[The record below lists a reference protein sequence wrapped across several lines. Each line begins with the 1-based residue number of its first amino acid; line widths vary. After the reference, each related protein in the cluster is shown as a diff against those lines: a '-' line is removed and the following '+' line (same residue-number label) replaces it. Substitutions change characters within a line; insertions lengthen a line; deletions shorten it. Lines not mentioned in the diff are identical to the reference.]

1 MIDVADIER
10 RFLEAMAKRGIL
22 PPRELRGDGEY
33 HRTDVDGKHGKN
45 DATYKL
51 YMDGIPAGGFENH
64 RDEIG
69 WETWCSRE
77 RNEMSEAERVENDA
91 RIAALKKDRAEKEEK
106 ERAQAAEQARR
117 IWDSAKPV
125 FDHPYLARKGVQSYG
140 LRVAEDGRLVIPARD
155 AQGVIHTVEFI
166 PAEAGG
172 RKMFLEGGAKRG
184 NWFSIG
190 KPNGVICVAEGYAT
204 AASIHGATG
213 HAVAVAFDCHNLI
226 PVAEAL
232 RAKYPEVKLVIC
244 ADDDHARNGN
254 PGITCGQRAAG
265 LVAGLLA
272 VPMFGRDRPPKATDF
287 NDLAM
292 LSGAGAVA
300 SCIEAALAQD
310 DGPIEM
316 AELSPR
322 MMEETLRRKSGKT
335 EHTLRFGIEEVDKM
349 VRLRRGWLT
358 VIAGLPGMGKT
369 AAAAGVLAY
378 NAARGVPCLLFS
390 LEMVRYDIWAR
401 FVSMESRIAAVDI
414 MDEELSVER
423 MDWKRVVTANGELE
437 RMSLTI
443 DDRELSIAKIAD
455 ESQRWFQKSVV
466 AKGGE
471 MGLIAIDYLGLIRSE
486 EKTESRNRE
495 VAALVQRVKILA
507 KSLRIPVMLLA
518 QLNRKAATR
527 GGEPEMSDC
536 RDSGEIEVTADVIL
550 FPYPAPRDENGM
562 RLPVPGGGESV
573 DKWIIAKHRSGR
585 KGAVLVNWNPY
596 CMHFTGLGRD
606 NDDAHSEPPRDWQD
620 RE

>member
-10 RFLEAMAKRGIL
+10 RFLEAMARRGIL

-45 DATYKL
+45 DASYKL
-51 YMDGIPAGGFENH
+51 YMDGIPAGGFQNH
-64 RDEIG
+64 RDGLG
-69 WETWCSRE
+69 WESWCSRDK
-77 RNEMSEAERVENDA
+77 NTMSDAERVENDA
-91 RIAALKKDRAEKEEK
+91 RIAALKKDRAERDEK
-106 ERAQAAEQARR
+106 EHAQAAEQARR
-117 IWDSAKPV
+117 IWDTAQPV
-125 FDHPYLARKGVQSYG
+125 FDHPYLSRKGVQSYG
-140 LRVAEDGRLVIPARD
+140 LRVAEDGRLVVPLRD
-155 AQGVIHTVEFI
+155 GQGAIHTVEFI
-166 PAEAGG
+166 PPGDGES
-172 RKMFLEGGAKRG
+172 KMFLKGGAKCG
-184 NWFSIG
+184 HWFSIG
-190 KPNGVICVAEGYAT
+190 GPNGVICVAEGYAT

-213 HAVAVAFDCHNLI
+213 HAVAVAFDCDNLI

-244 ADDDHARNGN
+244 ADDDHERKGN
-254 PGITCGQRAAG
+254 PGITCAQRAAK
-265 LVAGLLA
+265 LVSGMVAIPA
-272 VPMFGRDRPPKATDF
+272 FGPERPPKATDF
-287 NDLAM
+287 NDLETLA
-292 LSGAGAVA
+292 GVGAVA

-369 AAAAGVLAY
+369 AAVAGVLAY

-401 FVSMESRIAAVDI
+401 FAAIESRISAVDI
-414 MDEELSVER
+414 TDEELPVER

-437 RMSLTI
+437 RMRLTI

-455 ESQRWFQKSVV
+455 ESQRWFQKAVV

-471 MGLIAIDYLGLIRSE
+471 MGLIAIDYLGLIHSE
-486 EKTESRNRE
+486 ERTENRNRE
-495 VAALVQRVKILA
+495 VAALVQRVKLLA

-518 QLNRKAATR
+518 QLNRKAAAR

-536 RDSGEIEVTADVIL
+536 RDSGEIEATADVIL
-550 FPYPAPRDENGM
+550 FPYPSPRDENGM
-562 RLPVPGGGESV
+562 KLPMPGGGDAV

-585 KGAVLVNWNPY
+585 KGAVIVNWNPY
-596 CMHFTGLGRD
+596 CMHFTGI
-606 NDDAHSEPPRDWQD
+606 DDHSESPAHWQD
-620 RE
+620 ER